1 MSTLVPTTSPIL
13 RITRLA
19 FTLSSCALLLSA
31 CRGDDQPADSM
42 GSETMATGGTMG
54 DGDGDSGDGDPGDGD
69 PDDTTGDGDG
79 DPGCEELGCPCSGD
93 TCGPGLACIE
103 DTCQPTNC
111 GDGNVQGD
119 EECEDGNAIDGDGCD
134 NDCSFTRVAQ
144 VEAGIHHTCALVDG
158 GAIVCWGRGEFGQLG
173 YANPNNVGDDEL
185 PSDVGAVPLPS
196 AVIKLELGGQHS
208 CAILQDG
215 GLRCW
220 GLNDRGQVGNGT
232 INNVGDDESL
242 ATLAPVSV
250 PPVIDVE
257 AGERHT
263 CARVGNGEVRCWG
276 INEQG
281 ELGYGTTMDVIPVLE
296 MLLPGE
302 ALSLGPVTSKLA
314 IGFWHSCVNFVDGG
328 VRCWGRNDNGQ
339 LGHGNLENIGDNEL
353 PSSVGLVQIIPPALP
368 PNTEVVSVALGGNH
382 GCALL
387 GGGELMCWGANGSG
401 QLGYGDL
408 NNVGDDDVPSS
419 RVPVDIGGP
428 AVEVTCGANHTCAR
442 RDDGEVVCWGDNSV
456 GQLGLANTN
465 NIGDDELPVIAGPV
479 QLGGVAKQLSAGGN
493 HTCALLSDGEVRC
506 WGQNN
511 FSQLGLGSSV
521 TVGDNETPSEVD
533 PVSVF

>member
-1 MSTLVPTTSPIL
+1 MSTAASTPSFL
-13 RITRLA
+13 RLA
-19 FTLSSCALLLSA
+19 LTLSSYALASGALLSSG
-31 CRGDDQPADSM
+31 CKGDDSPADSM
-42 GSETMATGGTMG
+42 GSETMATAGTMG
-54 DGDGDSGDGDPGDGD
+54 DGDGD
-69 PDDTTGDGDG
+69 TGDGDG
-79 DPGCEELGCPCSGD
+79 DTGDGDTGDGDGEPGCDEPGCPCTGD
-93 TCGPGLACIE
+93 TCGPGLACVE
-103 DTCQPTNC
+103 GTCQETIC
-111 GDGNVQGD
+111 GDGEVQGD

-134 NDCSFTRVAQ
+134 NDCTFTRVAR
-144 VEAGIHHTCALVDG
+144 VEAGIHHSCALIDG

-173 YANPNNVGDDEL
+173 YGNDNNVGDDEL
-185 PSDVGAVPLPS
+185 PSDVGPVALPS
-196 AVIKLELGGQHS
+196 PVIKLDLGGQHS

-220 GLNDRGQVGNGT
+220 GLNDRGQLGNGT
-232 INNVGDDESL
+232 INNIGDDESL
-242 ATLAPVSV
+242 ANLPPVSV
-250 PPVIDVE
+250 PPAIDIE

-276 INEQG
+276 LNEQG
-281 ELGYGTTMDVIPVLE
+281 QLGYGNTNDPVPE
-296 MLLPGE
+296 MLLPGV
-302 ALSLGPVTSKLA
+302 AVSLGPVTSKLA
-314 IGFWHSCVNFVDGG
+314 LGYWHSCVNFVDGG
-328 VRCWGRNDNGQ
+328 VRCWGRNGLGQ
-339 LGHGNLENIGDNEL
+339 LGQGHLEHIGDNEL
-353 PSSVGLVQIIPPALP
+353 PSSTELVQIIPPALP
-368 PNTEVVSVALGGNH
+368 ANTEVVSVALGGNH

-387 GGGELMCWGANGSG
+387 GGGEIMCWGANGSG

-442 RDDGEVVCWGDNSV
+442 RDDGEVLCWGDNSV
-456 GQLGLANTN
+456 GQLGLGNTN

-479 QLGGVAKQLSAGGN
+479 QLGGVATQVSAGGN
-493 HTCALLSDGEVRC
+493 HTCALLEGGDVRC

-521 TVGDNETPSEVD
+521 TVGDNETPAEVN